1 MGRTGSGV
9 VGSGLAAARDEKTR
23 AKKKRRRREG
33 EGCMMGGVLVNGD
46 GDGEVVRC
54 DLVMVEGR

>member
-23 AKKKRRRREG
+23 AMKKRRREG
-33 EGCMMGGVLVNGD
+33 EGCMTGGGLVNGD
-46 GDGEVVRC
+46 GDSEVVRC